1 MISLGSEEAKF
12 VWFASSLLED
22 EKLSVNHQ
30 RDVWLTPA
38 ESRLLIGCL
47 VLLEIPL
54 VNSFLSKIV
63 NQRVFFLVTSRLV
76 LPTSRAAMKMFL
88 GAFHL
93 GSNHCFLLINS
104 LVPCWMLLLP
114 VTQQGSSWVIFV
126 CWRPTPMPQ
135 QRIMLLLFV

>member
-22 EKLSVNHQ
+22 EKISVNHQ

-38 ESRLLIGCL
+38 ESRLLIECL

-54 VNSFLSKIV
+54 VNSLLSKIV
-63 NQRVFFLVTSRLV
+63 DQRVFYLATSRLV

-88 GAFHL
+88 GAFHS
-93 GSNHCFLLINS
+93 GSNHCFLLIIS

-114 VTQQGSSWVIFV
+114 VT
-126 CWRPTPMPQ
+126 
-135 QRIMLLLFV
+135 